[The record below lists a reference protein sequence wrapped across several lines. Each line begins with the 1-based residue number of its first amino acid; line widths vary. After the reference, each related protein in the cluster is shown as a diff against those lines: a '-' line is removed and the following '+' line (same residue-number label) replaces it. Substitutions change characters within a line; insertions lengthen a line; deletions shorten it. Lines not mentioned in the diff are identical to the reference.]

1 MAYIVATATG
11 FPEHYYPQEVLATA
25 LKKYFLAMD
34 LEFDLE
40 TIDRFFTNVKINGRY
55 FAFPLDSFY
64 DPPGVAEVANA
75 AIIKC
80 LNVIETTVLKLLEK
94 ADVAPQD
101 ISQLTATTLIAA
113 TPGLDARLINRI
125 PFKPDIK
132 RMALTGV
139 GCMGGASGLARVADY
154 LKGHPTESS
163 VLFAMEP
170 SSGLWQGSL
179 QRDLTRM
186 IKQLPEQPGVYTDI
200 IMTIVTAALFGDG
213 SAAVLMAGE
222 DHPLAQPGQ
231 PRIVD
236 SRSIILPHTVHLM
249 GMDLV
254 DTGTRNIL
262 RPEVA
267 DYVRTALHKSIDPLL
282 EAHNL
287 STDDITRW
295 LVHPG
300 GPKIISA
307 VQEEYGFE
315 DRLLQES
322 WSALAEIGNI
332 SSPTVLYIL
341 DKCLAAE
348 QPPAGSYGLL
358 LAMGPGFSQEA
369 ILLQW

>member
-1 MAYIVATATG
+1 MAYIVATSTG

-34 LEFDLE
+34 WEFDLE

-55 FAFPLDSFY
+55 FTLPLDSFF
-64 DPPGVAEVANA
+64 DPPGIAQVSNEVTT
-75 AIIKC
+75 KC
-80 LNVIETTVLKLLEK
+80 LNVIETTVTKLLDK
-94 ADVAPQD
+94 AHLSPQD
-101 ISQLTATTLIAA
+101 VSQLTATTLIAA

-125 PFKPDIK
+125 PFAPDIK

-139 GCMGGASGLARVADY
+139 GCMGGAFGLARIADY

-170 SSGLWQGSL
+170 SSALWQGSL
-179 QRDLTRM
+179 QRDLSNMMKR
-186 IKQLPEQPGVYTDI
+186 LPEDPGVYSDI
-200 IMTIVTAALFGDG
+200 IMNIVTAALFGDG
-213 SAAVLMAGE
+213 SAAVLMVGD

-236 SRSIILPHTVHLM
+236 SRSIILPNTVHLM

-267 DYVRTALHKSIDPLL
+267 DYVKVALHKTIDPLL
-282 EAHNL
+282 ADHNL
-287 STDDITRW
+287 TKEEIALW
-295 LVHPG
+295 MVHPG
-300 GPKIISA
+300 GPKIIKA
-307 VQEEYGFE
+307 VQEEFGLE
-315 DRLLQES
+315 EQVLKGS
-322 WSALAEIGNI
+322 WDALAEIGNI

-341 DKCLAAE
+341 DKSLAGE